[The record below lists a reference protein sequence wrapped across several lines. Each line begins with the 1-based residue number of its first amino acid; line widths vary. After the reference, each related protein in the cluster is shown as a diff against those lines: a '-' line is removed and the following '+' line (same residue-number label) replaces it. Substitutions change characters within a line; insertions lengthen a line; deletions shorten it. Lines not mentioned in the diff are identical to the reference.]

1 MTEEQRAAVR
11 FWRTHWRTQAWRA
24 RAARD
29 DAEPW
34 SLPIVVRV
42 ERERTPSHQQ
52 AMYASALA
60 VVRLLADPAATP
72 DCPWHEPL
80 QRWADGR
87 IRKVVRRARGSRWL
101 DVAALPG
108 VTATVDDAE
117 VRALLPHPVSDVP
130 PPVGK
135 LQVEGLDLDV
145 DPDRSPGRFPLED
158 VGAEAAGGPT
168 LTIVLAPRL
177 AMSTGKACAQ
187 VGHAAQL
194 GLLELD
200 AERVFGWVDAGFP
213 LRIVEATRET
223 WRGVVGGEV
232 EAALVTDAGY
242 TEVEPGTHTCAS
254 TFAELASL
262 RP

>member
-1 MTEEQRAAVR
+1 MTEQEQAAVR
-11 FWRTHWRTQAWRA
+11 HWRTHWRMQAWRA

-34 SLPIVVRV
+34 SLPVVVRV
-42 ERERTPSHQQ
+42 ERDRRPSHHQ
-52 AMYASALA
+52 AMYASAQSI
-60 VVRLLADPAATP
+60 VRLLAGPATAP
-72 DCPWHEPL
+72 GGPWHEPL
-80 QRWADGR
+80 ERWADGR

-117 VRALLPHPVSDVP
+117 VRALLPHPVSEVP
-130 PPVGK
+130 PAVGK

-145 DPDRSPGRFPLED
+145 DPDRAPRRFPPGD
-158 VGAEAAGGPT
+158 GPDAACGPT
-168 LTIVLAPRL
+168 LTIVVAPRL
-177 AMSTGKACAQ
+177 VMSTGKACAQ

-200 AERVFGWVDAGFP
+200 EEQVFGWVDAGFP
-213 LRIVEATRET
+213 LRIVDATPST
-223 WRGVVGGEV
+223 WRDVVHGEV
-232 EAALVTDAGY
+232 EAALVTDAGF

-254 TFAELASL
+254 TFTDLAYQ